1 MWPDRV
7 SNPVPLTYMS
17 GALLTVLL
25 GPAFLDRIHLTV
37 LRGSAF
43 LDRIHLL
50 GTLCKQCRPSSNAAK
65 CGVQSGSTLL
75 AYRNFYAKYNKSK
88 TSHQKPL
95 KLQMDLSK
103 W

>member
-7 SNPVPLTYMS
+7 SNPGPLTYES
-17 GALLTVLL
+17 GALLTVLR
-25 GPAFLDRIHLTV
+25 GP
-37 LRGSAF
+37 AF

-75 AYRNFYAKYNKSK
+75 AYRNFCAKYNKSK

-95 KLQMDLSK
+95 KLQMDFSK